1 MKREHFRGYNPS
13 AMSKAYKA
21 VIDDKLPL
29 HSAATSYGVPYETLR
44 YMVTEKIVPAC
55 SNLAN
60 MPIFTPEEEL
70 ILMTRLIEM
79 DELGYDLSRQ
89 EMANIANDY
98 AIVLAQ
104 KTKDCMALSLTWF
117 RNVLRRWPD
126 FKAVSQRAFSV
137 ARTKSEYKGII
148 IKFFN
153 ELEKTLL
160 KFDLIDKPH
169 LIYNVDEKVVAICGK
184 DETVT
189 ILGCGNAAG
198 SALPPYFI
206 LPGQR
211 MNDKLLEGSPSG
223 TSCSV
228 SNDGWSN
235 SEIFMDFLCNHLKKN
250 VPGEGHLLLLLD
262 GDKSHIPIGTHLWA
276 RRHNII
282 LQLIPALTS
291 NFLQPLHVS
300 CYGPFQ
306 NDFNNMCHETIR
318 TKRCTLSLND
328 ICSLACKAYR
338 SALSARNL
346 QAGFKHTGMYPFTKD
361 LINDMPPILS
371 RACNSDTAKNES
383 QLENLIDLQL
393 INGAIAKEGFTDINK
408 VS

>member
-1 MKREHFRGYNPS
+1 
-13 AMSKAYKA
+13 MSKAYKA

-44 YMVTEKIVPAC
+44 YMVAEKIVPAC

-117 RNVLRRWPD
+117 RNMLRRWPD

-137 ARTKSEYKGII
+137 ARTKSEYKEILI
-148 IKFFN
+148 LKVFN
-153 ELEKTLL
+153 KLEKTLL
-160 KFDLIDKPH
+160 KFDLIDKTH
-169 LIYNVDEKVVAICGK
+169 LISNVDEKVVAICGK

-206 LPGQR
+206 LPGQQ

-235 SEIFMDFLCNHLKKN
+235 SEIFMDFLCNHLKTN

-262 GDKSHIPIGTHLWA
+262 GDKSHIPIGTLLWA

-300 CYGPFQ
+300 CYEPFQ

-328 ICSLACKAYR
+328 ICSLACKAYG
-338 SALSARNL
+338 SALSASNL

-393 INGAIAKEGFTDINK
+393 LNGAIEKEGFTDINK
-408 VS
+408 VN